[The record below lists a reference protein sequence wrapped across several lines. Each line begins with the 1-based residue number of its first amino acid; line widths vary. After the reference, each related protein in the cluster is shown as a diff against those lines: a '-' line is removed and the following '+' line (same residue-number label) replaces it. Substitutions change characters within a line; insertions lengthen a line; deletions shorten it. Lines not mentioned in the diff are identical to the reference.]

1 MTRPRLKRALLAV
14 GGDILHHHTFQIA
27 AALSYYFVL
36 AVFPG
41 LILLSAAMRSLPYD
55 LFAHVLDLM
64 LRLLPPDTVS
74 MVESILL
81 SVSSQRRAW
90 VSVGTL
96 GIFWVTSAA
105 FDALIEALDM
115 AYDVDDPRP
124 AWKNR
129 LLALGLAAISSIF
142 LIAALVATIV
152 SPRLIDWLAIRIH
165 LPQAFVLV
173 WPFARWCLAIGFA
186 VLTVEVIYFLAPNIK
201 QRFFWTLPGS
211 VLAVGSW
218 LGFSYLLR
226 IYFRHFANYDRIY
239 GTLGAF
245 IVFMI
250 WLYWASFVLL
260 VGAELNAELA
270 RANEEDSPPTRTGMP
285 AQALANPAA

>member
-1 MTRPRLKRALLAV
+1 MTRSRLKRALLAT

-41 LILLSAAMRSLPYD
+41 LILLSAAMRALPYD

-64 LRLLPPDTVS
+64 LRLLPTDTVS

-81 SVSSQRRAW
+81 SVSSQRRTW
-90 VSVGTL
+90 ISVGTL
-96 GIFWVTSAA
+96 GILWVASAA

-124 AWKNR
+124 LWKSR
-129 LLALGLAAISSIF
+129 LLALGLGAISSVF
-142 LIAALVATIV
+142 LIAALVAMILG
-152 SPRLIDWLAIRIH
+152 PRLIGWLAFRIY
-165 LPQAFVLV
+165 LPHAFVFV
-173 WPFARWCLAIGFA
+173 WPFARWFFAIGFA
-186 VLTVEVIYFLAPNIK
+186 VLIVEVIYFLAPNTK
-201 QRFFWTLPGS
+201 QRFFATLPGS
-211 VLAVGSW
+211 LLAVGSW
-218 LGFSYLLR
+218 LGLSYLLG

-245 IVFMI
+245 IVFMT

-270 RANEEDSPPTRTGMP
+270 KASEHDSPPTRNEITAP
-285 AQALANPAA
+285 DHAESAA